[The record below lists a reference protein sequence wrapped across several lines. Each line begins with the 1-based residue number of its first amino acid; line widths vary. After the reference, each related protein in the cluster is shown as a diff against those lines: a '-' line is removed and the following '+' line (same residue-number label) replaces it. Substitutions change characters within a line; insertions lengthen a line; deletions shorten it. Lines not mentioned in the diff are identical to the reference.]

1 MSKNRSEGHK
11 THGKPNTDLLDS
23 KYFILHLF
31 FQFLEFF
38 KSNVTCGALFF
49 MHSIAKTDDVVHR
62 SQSSMTAILK
72 MF

>member
-1 MSKNRSEGHK
+1 MSKYRSEGHK

-38 KSNVTCGALFF
+38 KFIITCGALFF
-49 MHSIAKTDDVVHR
+49 MHSIT
-62 SQSSMTAILK
+62 SEN
-72 MF
+72 